1 VEKMMLDKL
10 TDEEVAYARFA
21 AERFTRFMVEL
32 YDWSMTHN
40 CEIGVNTYKDSIIV
54 TFTKEDLRI
63 KHAFSRSTLST
74 CDEMLV
80 WTELENAFNA
90 LLEACTTL

>member
-1 VEKMMLDKL
+1 MFEFTKL
-10 TDEEVAYARFA
+10 SDEEVAYARFA

-32 YDWSMTHN
+32 YDWNMTHN
-40 CEIGVNTYKDSIIV
+40 CEIGVNTYKDNVIV

-63 KHAFSRSTLST
+63 RHVFSRSLLSA

-80 WTELENAFNA
+80 WTELKSAFDK
-90 LLEACTTL
+90 LIEGGR